1 MSDVVLIVKD
11 SPDSYNLTVDTT
23 PQNYNIVLD
32 TTTETIDCTYTDAII
47 PSNHAVTHK
56 LSGSDPL
63 TLGDIVNLPGDP
75 NLYLNGTGG
84 FTSTVT
90 FTESDRIKFDS
101 IESGA
106 TKNSSDSFLLNLSNH
121 TGTFDSILL
130 NTNPAGS
137 ANYGKIIWN
146 VQEQAPEIGLSSTT
160 KSILGRDSHS
170 YIYNSTASTFTIG
183 QVVREDGSSG
193 NRLQVALALANN
205 DLNSATTIGVVCE
218 SISSNSSGNIITKG
232 LLRGVNTNSF
242 NEGDILWLSPITPG
256 LITNTMPEAPFH
268 GIRIGYCVKKAGSG
282 AGIIYIDIL
291 NGFELNE
298 LHDVKLTT
306 SGNTAF
312 LIKNLSNEVWEDKS
326 ISETRSILQLGSA
339 ALSNSG
345 DFAPNTHSSR
355 HVTGGTDKI
364 RDATASQDG
373 LMTSVYAS
381 KLDGIQSG
389 AEVNINADWNATSG
403 DALILNKPSLGSSAA
418 LNTGNSINTVA
429 VGNDP
434 RFTDARTP
442 LSHSSSHTSGGSDT
456 IRLATALQDGLMSP
470 DYANKLDGIAV
481 NANNYI
487 LPVATPT
494 VIGGVKRNS
503 GSVGE
508 FIQSIDSSGNL
519 VYATP
524 SGGSSGISSVNL
536 SSIYTS
542 TGISIGNDS
551 GSGIILNSATNTLA
565 GLMTNTDRLK
575 LTSIQSGAEKNI
587 NADWNSTSGSSVIL
601 NKPDLTNLN
610 TISNIAIVGLFS

>member
-1 MSDVVLIVKD
+1 MGPVDFQPHRGGGGSSNQTNLSTSYSSSGVVIESD
-11 SPDSYNLTVDTT
+11 TG
-23 PQNYNIVLD
+23 
-32 TTTETIDCTYTDAII
+32 TDAVINNATTSLAGVLSAI
-47 PSNHAVTHK
+47 DKTK
-56 LSGSDPL
+56 L
-63 TLGDIVNLPGDP
+63 N
-75 NLYLNGTGG
+75 
-84 FTSTVT
+84 
-90 FTESDRIKFDS
+90 S

-106 TKNSSDSFLLNLSNH
+106 TQNSSDSFLLNLSNH
-121 TGTFDSILL
+121 TGIFDSISL
-130 NTNPAGS
+130 NTNPTGS
-137 ANYGKIIWN
+137 PNYGKIIWN
-146 VQEQAPEIGLSSTT
+146 VQEQAPEIGFSSTT

-170 YIYNSTASTFTIG
+170 YIYNSTASTFTVG

-193 NRLQVALALANN
+193 NRLRVALALANS

-218 SISSNSSGNIITKG
+218 SISSHSNGNIITKG

-242 NEGDILWLSPITPG
+242 NEGDILWLSSVTPG
-256 LITNTMPEAPFH
+256 LITNVMPEAPSH

-291 NGFELNE
+291 NGFELGE

-345 DFAPNTHSSR
+345 DFAPSTHSSR

-373 LMTSVYAS
+373 LM
-381 KLDGIQSG
+381 
-389 AEVNINADWNATSG
+389 
-403 DALILNKPSLGSSAA
+403 
-418 LNTGNSINTVA
+418 
-429 VGNDP
+429 
-434 RFTDARTP
+434 
-442 LSHSSSHTSGGSDT
+442 
-456 IRLATALQDGLMSP
+456 SP
-470 DYANKLDGIAV
+470 AYANKLDGIAV

-503 GSVGE
+503 GSIGE
-508 FIQSIDSSGNL
+508 FVQSIDSSGNL

-524 SGGSSGISSVNL
+524 SGGSSGVSSVNL
-536 SSIYTS
+536 SSNYSS
-542 TGISIGNDS
+542 TGIIIGNS
-551 GSGIILNSATNTLA
+551 AGSGVSLNLATDTTA
-565 GLMTNTDRLK
+565 GLMSSLDRLK
-575 LTSIQSGAEKNI
+575 FTSIESGAEKNI

-610 TISNIAIVGLFS
+610 IATNMGIVSLFS